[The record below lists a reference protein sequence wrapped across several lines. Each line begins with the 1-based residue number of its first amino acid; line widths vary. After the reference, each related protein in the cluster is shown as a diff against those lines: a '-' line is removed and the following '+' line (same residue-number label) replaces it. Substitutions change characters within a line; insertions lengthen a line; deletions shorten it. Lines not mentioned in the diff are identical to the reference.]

1 MHKYIKGNKITPNR
15 ILQFIKN
22 NHEYF
27 KNDTFIILGRPGPCG
42 KTWLCDQLRNSGYNA
57 IEPGEFLLQTHISF
71 VSLID
76 VNRRKNTMI
85 GKEPYDSRVREEK
98 VSYIL
103 LYEILDKYK
112 IHKSEKSAE

>member
-1 MHKYIKGNKITPNR
+1 MHQYIKGEKLTPND

-27 KNDTFIILGRPGPCG
+27 KDDTFIILGRPGPCG
-42 KTWLCDQLRNSGYNA
+42 KTWLYNQLKNSGYNA
-57 IEPGEFLLQTHISF
+57 I
-71 VSLID
+71 VSVID
-76 VNRRKNTMI
+76 VDRRKNTII

-98 VSYIL
+98 VTYIL

-112 IHKSEKSAE
+112 NKKNS

>member
-1 MHKYIKGNKITPNR
+1 MHQYIKGKKLTPND

-27 KNDTFIILGRPGPCG
+27 KDDTFIILGRPGPCG
-42 KTWLCDQLRNSGYNA
+42 KTWLYNQLKNSGYNA
-57 IEPGEFLLQTHISF
+57 IEPNEFLLRTHISF

-76 VNRRKNTMI
+76 VDRRKNTII

-98 VSYIL
+98 VTYIL

-112 IHKSEKSAE
+112 NKKNS